1 MTAALP
7 WLDADTVFPDP
18 GQALANPPGLLAVGA
33 DLSPQRLLQAYRNGI
48 FPWFSAGD
56 PILWWSPDPRC
67 VIVPDSFQPSRSL
80 RQRLRQ
86 DGWRFSVDRA
96 FADVIAACA
105 SPRAYAD
112 GTWISPDI
120 QTGYI
125 ALHALGHA
133 HSIEVW
139 RNDELVGG
147 LYGVAVGRM
156 FCGES
161 MFSRCTDASKLAFW
175 ALMQLGRHWQLPL
188 IDCQLENSH
197 LLSLGAGAISRH
209 DYLQLLTQVRDQPA
223 PDWLEAEAVLDHT
236 GFISG
241 HHDREASP

>member
-7 WLDADTVFPDP
+7 WLDADSVFPDP
-18 GQALANPPGLLAVGA
+18 GQALAHPPGLLAAGG

-48 FPWFSAGD
+48 FPWFSPGD

-67 VIVPDSFQPSRSL
+67 VISPEHFQPSRSL

-86 DGWRFSVDRA
+86 GRWRFSVDRV
-96 FADVIAACA
+96 FDEVIAACA
-105 SPRAYAD
+105 APRAYAD

-120 QTGYI
+120 QAGYR

-133 HSIEVW
+133 HSLEVW
-139 RNDELVGG
+139 QDDELVGG

-161 MFSRCTDASKLAFW
+161 MFSRRTDASKLAFW
-175 ALMQLGRHWQLPL
+175 ALMQLGRHWRLPL
-188 IDCQLENSH
+188 IDCQLENAH
-197 LLSLGAGAISRH
+197 LLSLGAVICPRP
-209 DYLQLLTQVRDQPA
+209 DYLQALQQLRDQPS

-236 GFISG
+236 GFIRS
-241 HHDREASP
+241 HQNREAFS